1 MELIKVENL
10 CKSFSGIPVLEN
22 LSFTVNKGDSLYIVG
37 ENGSG
42 KTTLIKI
49 LLGLK
54 KQTSGTVKFVLDNS
68 KIGYLPQIT
77 NIQSDFPATVQEV
90 VMSGFLNRR
99 AFSPFYSKA
108 QKTKA
113 EQIMKRLDLTEL
125 KNRSFRDLSGGQKQ
139 RTLLCRALC
148 AADGILLL
156 DEPLTG
162 LDPLAVAEF
171 YEIIEGLSKDGMTLI
186 MISHDVSC
194 AVKHGNKILHLGH
207 DGYFFGT
214 SEEYVVSDQG
224 KRMLTEGHHHD

>member
-1 MELIKVENL
+1 MELIRVENL
-10 CKSFSGIPVLEN
+10 CKSFSGVPVLEN
-22 LSFTVNKGDSLYIVG
+22 LNFTVEKGDSLYVVG

-54 KQTSGTVKFVLDNS
+54 KQTSGSIKFVLNQS
-68 KIGYLPQIT
+68 KIGYLPQISD
-77 NIQSDFPATVQEV
+77 IQADFPATVKEV
-90 VMSGFLNRR
+90 VMSGFLNRK
-99 AFSPFYSKA
+99 ALSPFYS
-108 QKTKA
+108 A
-113 EQIMKRLDLTEL
+113 EQKKKAAKIMERLELTDI
-125 KNRSFRDLSGGQKQ
+125 KNCSFRSLSGGQKQ

-156 DEPLTG
+156 DEPTNA

-171 YEIIEGLSKDGMTLI
+171 YEIIEHLCKEGMTLI

-194 AVKHGNKILHLGH
+194 AVHHGNKILHLGK

-214 SEEYVVSDQG
+214 SKEYISSPQG
-224 KRMLTEGHHHD
+224 KKMLTEGHHHD

>member
-10 CKSFSGIPVLEN
+10 CKSFSGISVLEN

-54 KQTSGTVKFVLDNS
+54 KQTSGTVKFVMNQS
-68 KIGYLPQIT
+68 KIGYLPQISD
-77 NIQSDFPATVQEV
+77 IQADFPATVKEV
-90 VMSGFLNRR
+90 VMSGFLNRK
-99 AFSPFYSKA
+99 AFSPFYTAA
-108 QKTKA
+108 QKQKA
-113 EQIMKRLDLTEL
+113 EKIMERLELTDI
-125 KNRSFRDLSGGQKQ
+125 KNCSFRELSGGQRQ

-148 AADGILLL
+148 AAEGILLL
-156 DEPLTG
+156 DEPTNA

-171 YEIIEGLSKDGMTLI
+171 YEIIEKLCEDGMTLI

-194 AVKHGNKILHLGH
+194 AVKHGNKILHLGR

-214 SEEYVVSDQG
+214 NEEYAESPQG
-224 KRMLTEGHHHD
+224 KKMLTEGHHHD